1 MSAADPGKAVAL
13 LARAGDARD
22 RLRQALDQ
30 AGARV
35 VLEEDPG
42 MLDAATLAAAQPQA
56 VLVALEPTVEDALV
70 VLEPALEAP
79 GLLVIFDEAELAA
92 RRDGWEAQ
100 RWVRHLAAKLHGH
113 ADVLPPG
120 CEQEDVVDLQPGRPI
135 TPQQLHAL
143 DPFEAHLQEA
153 AARADDLPQDRPGEA
168 PEQAPA
174 VAELQ
179 AEATLATTLPA
190 AHEWALAEDAQ
201 PAARTAV
208 AQQAP
213 PAATSFANLELVAL
227 EEERPALVGV
237 VLVLAGVGG
246 AGGGCAG
253 LAAGPDRL
261 AWLAGAAGEVRQSGR
276 LAGGCG
282 RAWQPRDRA
291 QGAGR

>member
-120 CEQEDVVDLQPGRPI
+120 CEQDDVVDLQPGRPI
-135 TPQQLHAL
+135 TPQQLHAM

-153 AARADDLPQDRPGEA
+153 AARVTGERGD
-168 PEQAPA
+168 
-174 VAELQ
+174 
-179 AEATLATTLPA
+179 
-190 AHEWALAEDAQ
+190 AL
-201 PAARTAV
+201 
-208 AQQAP
+208 
-213 PAATSFANLELVAL
+213 
-227 EEERPALVGV
+227 
-237 VLVLAGVGG
+237 
-246 AGGGCAG
+246 
-253 LAAGPDRL
+253 
-261 AWLAGAAGEVRQSGR
+261 
-276 LAGGCG
+276 
-282 RAWQPRDRA
+282 
-291 QGAGR
+291 